1 MLSIANEVQQG
12 FVAFAK
18 FLDYGELI
26 DALERLT
33 KMGPRTGYLSRPQ
46 AGVGD
51 VVRKK
56 ASSRQRINRSNR
68 EGGSSK

>member
-33 KMGPRTGYLSRPQ
+33 KRTGCLSRPQ